1 MVRCMPNKLPSSV
14 DMDISKLHI
23 GDKLLV
29 SDLKVNKDV
38 EILTDPEAV
47 LVTILAVQ
55 KLDEALEPAAED
67 AGDEAGTEEAEAAK
81 SK

>member
-1 MVRCMPNKLPSSV
+1 MPNKLPSSL
-14 DMDISKLHI
+14 DIDISKLNI

-29 SDLKVNKDV
+29 SDLKVSKDV

-67 AGDEAGTEEAEAAK
+67 AGDEAGAEEMDEAK